1 MPALSG
7 SLSYARF
14 FVEGE
19 TPDDFRERFM
29 RAIRYRVIEPLNAA
43 DDALERSGWCVIGEP
58 FDRELRYDNVFYNN
72 FINLGFRTDRW
83 VFPGAVVKARM
94 REAETAYLEKK
105 GRERLSKREKVE
117 LKEVVVRKLKQKLE
131 PQVRAVDFSWSLEQ
145 GLVRFF
151 GASPRVTA
159 SMMDVFDKTFHLKL
173 LPEAPYTLAARTGV
187 LTLAEREAAWD
198 ALEPTD
204 LTDHADKDGK
214 AA

>member
-29 RAIRYRVIEPLNAA
+29 RAIRYRVIMPLTVE
-43 DDALERSGWCVIGEP
+43 DDALERTGWCVINEP
-58 FDRELRYDNVFYNN
+58 FELELRYDNVFYNN

-83 VFPGAVVKARM
+83 VFPGSLVKARM
-94 REAETAYLEKK
+94 REAEAAYLEKK

-117 LKEVVVRKLKQKLE
+117 LKEAVQRKLKQKLQ

-151 GASPRVTA
+151 GSSPRAIA
-159 SMMDVFDKTFHLKL
+159 SMTDLFDKTFHLKL
-173 LPEAPYTLAARTGV
+173 LPEAPYTLAARGG
-187 LTLAEREAAWD
+187 
-198 ALEPTD
+198 ALEARESVWDQLEPID
-204 LTDHADKDGK
+204 LTDERPA
-214 AA
+214 